1 MLSARYRLGLVLV
14 VTSSLAWST
23 AGLFTRILPLDG
35 MTMLAWRGFYGALG
49 MLALGLLLEGRQ
61 LATGLKIFVRR
72 DGWPAWLF
80 AACTVAGMI
89 CYITSLRA
97 TTVAHVAVIYA
108 SVPFVAAVLGW
119 IFLAERPSISAI
131 AASLAALVGIA
142 VMAGF
147 GSEGALAGDL
157 LAFGMT
163 LTMALSIVLTR
174 RFRAIPF
181 LPAAVLSALVSGIVC
196 WPFGNPMSVSSS
208 QMATLAAFGIVNSAV
223 GFGLFTIG
231 ARFLPAIETALIGAL
246 DAPLSPLWV
255 FLAFNEVPGPST
267 IVGGLIVF
275 VSVAIYL
282 VIGATSKPPLIAE
295 IASLTPEPLP

>member
-1 MLSARYRLGLVLV
+1 MSSPRHRLGLVLV
-14 VTSSLAWST
+14 VTSAIAWST

-35 MTMLAWRGFYGALG
+35 MTMLAWRGVWGALG
-49 MLALGLLLEGRQ
+49 MLALGLALEGRQ
-61 LATGLKIFVRR
+61 LVTGLSVFARR

-80 AACTVAGMI
+80 AACTIGGMI

-119 IFLAERPSISAI
+119 VFLAERPSISAI

-147 GSEGALAGDL
+147 GSEGALVGDL

-163 LTMALSIVLTR
+163 FTMALSMVLTR
-174 RFRAIPF
+174 RFRDIPF
-181 LPAAVLSALVSGIVC
+181 LPAAVLSALASALIC
-196 WPFGNPMSVSSS
+196 WPFGDPMSVTAS
-208 QMATLAAFGIVNSAV
+208 QMTTLAAFGIVNSAV

-255 FLAFNEVPGPST
+255 WIAFNEVPGAST

-275 VSVAIYL
+275 VAVGVYLVVGARTTRTSVAT
-282 VIGATSKPPLIAE
+282 AIAE
-295 IASLTPEPLP
+295 